1 MEDINTSIALHPC
14 SRGKL
19 SDSRRLTAPDIYD
32 KALFQIR
39 KRCQHG
45 NVTIAVS
52 CDQHRA
58 GIAVGWSHIGFDAID
73 FPLLDRLF
81 VLGIKL
87 CNKFLS
93 ISETE
98 TIYFICGQA
107 ESQHW
112 IAG

>member
-1 MEDINTSIALHPC
+1 M
-14 SRGKL
+14 
-19 SDSRRLTAPDIYD
+19 SDSRRLTAANIYD

-93 ISETE
+93 IYETE
-98 TIYFICGQA
+98 TIYFICKPNPSTGSQA
-107 ESQHW
+107 NASTISSKEAEQT
-112 IAG
+112 